1 MLADR
6 KALLAGL
13 PLFAGLSDRELD
25 EIARAARTR
34 LLAAREELFHKGD
47 AGGDLCVIVRGR
59 LKAFATGPDGD
70 DIVFS
75 YQDAGEVVGE
85 LAAFVQQERSASVE
99 AVESSELLV
108 LPRRDFLA
116 VLKRH
121 PEIAIRLLE
130 VLARR
135 VVRLSE
141 FVEDTNFKPLSARLA
156 KCLLGFA
163 ERWGE
168 PTREGLRIPVTLR
181 QGELGHLIGGTRE
194 SVNKHL
200 RSWSEE
206 GLLSFHDGEVIVKNR
221 DALEDLADE

>member
-1 MLADR
+1 MIADR

-25 EIARAARTR
+25 EIARATRTR
-34 LLAAREELFHKGD
+34 LLEAREELFHKGD
-47 AGGDLCVIVRGR
+47 AGGDLYVVVRGR
-59 LKAFATGPDGD
+59 IKAFATGPDGD

-99 AVESSELLV
+99 AVEASELLV

-130 VLARR
+130 VLAAR

-156 KCLLGFA
+156 KCLLSFA

-168 PTREGLRIPVTLR
+168 PAREGIRIPVTLR

-194 SVNKHL
+194 SVNKLL
-200 RSWSEE
+200 RSWSAA
-206 GLLSFHDGEVIVKNR
+206 GLVSFHDGEVILKNR
-221 DALEDLADE
+221 DALQDLAGE

>member
-1 MLADR
+1 MIADR
-6 KALLAGL
+6 KSLLAGL

-25 EIARAARTR
+25 EIARATRTR
-34 LLAAREELFHKGD
+34 LLEAREELFHKGD
-47 AGGDLCVIVRGR
+47 AGGDLYVVVRGR
-59 LKAFATGPDGD
+59 IKAFATGPDGD

-99 AVESSELLV
+99 AVEASELLV

-130 VLARR
+130 VLAAR

-156 KCLLGFA
+156 KCLLSFA

-168 PTREGLRIPVTLR
+168 PAREGIRIPVTLR

-194 SVNKHL
+194 SVNKLL
-200 RSWSEE
+200 RSWSAA
-206 GLLSFHDGEVIVKNR
+206 GLVSFHDGEVILKNR
-221 DALEDLADE
+221 DALGDLADE